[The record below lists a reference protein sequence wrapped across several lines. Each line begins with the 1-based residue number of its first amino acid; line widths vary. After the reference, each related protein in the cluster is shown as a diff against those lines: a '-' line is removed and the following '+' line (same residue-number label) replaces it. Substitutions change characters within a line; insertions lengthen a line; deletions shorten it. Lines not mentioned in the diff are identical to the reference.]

1 MRMCVV
7 CLSSPTSI
15 RCQAS
20 VIETETKKFEMI
32 YSQGQIFGMNSVIL
46 LVNIEKIISLKK
58 VWHKKQMLA
67 HTNALVFIYFQY
79 IIHTKH
85 GFLLFGLKARQI

>member
-32 YSQGQIFGMNSVIL
+32 YSQGQIFGMNSVLL

-58 VWHKKQMLA
+58 VRHKKQMLA
-67 HTNALVFIYFQY
+67 HTPMLSISSIFNTSYTQSMAPFCL
-79 IIHTKH
+79 
-85 GFLLFGLKARQI
+85 G